1 MRIGRATR
9 REGSLASRAAEP
21 YLNPRAQFPRLSTIV
36 NLDKDKI
43 FLKRPAGRGARMV
56 SSISVAVLCE
66 KSDVAQLLSYS
77 S

>member
-1 MRIGRATR
+1 LRIGRATR

-43 FLKRPAGRGARMV
+43 FL
-56 SSISVAVLCE
+56 
-66 KSDVAQLLSYS
+66 
-77 S
+77 